1 MAFHTWATEIFNW
14 FGLGLDMGSVLV
26 CLSITFSV
34 GLFSKREN
42 LHRLESEMA
51 VVFVVKNVVCR
62 LTREKNMK
70 FLLDW

>member
-1 MAFHTWATEIFNW
+1 MEFFNW
-14 FGLGLDMGSVLV
+14 FWLGLDMGSILV

-51 VVFVVKNVVCR
+51 LVVVVKNVVCR
-62 LTREKNMK
+62 LASEKIKK

>member
-1 MAFHTWATEIFNW
+1 M
-14 FGLGLDMGSVLV
+14 GLILV

-51 VVFVVKNVVCR
+51 LVVVVKNVVCR
-62 LTREKNMK
+62 LASEKIKK

>member
-1 MAFHTWATEIFNW
+1 MEFFNW
-14 FGLGLDMGSVLV
+14 FGLGPDMGLILV

-51 VVFVVKNVVCR
+51 LVVVVKNVVCR
-62 LTREKNMK
+62 LASEKIKK